1 MRARGKRNHKFCAKV
16 CKGIIE
22 AGSEKTFDNI
32 SWPLDVSCAFRRK
45 NETKEKIVR
54 EITRKNVW
62 NAWKEV
68 IFKINTVTGYLIAK
82 CVK

>member
-16 CKGIIE
+16 CKSIIE

-45 NETKEKIVR
+45 NESKAKIVKG
-54 EITRKNVW
+54 ITRNNLL
-62 NAWKEV
+62 NAWKVV
-68 IFKINTVTGYLIAK
+68 IFKIDTVTL
-82 CVK
+82 